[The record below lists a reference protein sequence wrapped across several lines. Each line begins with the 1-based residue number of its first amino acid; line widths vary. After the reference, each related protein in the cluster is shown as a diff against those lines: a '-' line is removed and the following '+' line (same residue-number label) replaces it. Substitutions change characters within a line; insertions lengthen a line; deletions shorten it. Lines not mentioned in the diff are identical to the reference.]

1 MKSKSKIIM
10 KKILFLIL
18 TCAAV
23 SGCGSNKAN
32 HDLPNWVFN
41 PYIKNGV
48 AASGLAYPN
57 VSDQKLVAENDARA
71 EISKIIHAKFSR
83 VTSDILGQ
91 IDFKNSSQV
100 KKIFDQATNEVIK
113 NLPLSKASVVST
125 YQDRERTLYVRLFLK
140 NEDYQKSPKAV
151 QEIYQKHVDKSYL
164 KNGDREKANEAIK
177 ALFGH
182 SKNHYWIHRADL
194 Y

>member
-1 MKSKSKIIM
+1 M

-18 TCAAV
+18 TCAVV

-57 VSDQKLVAENDARA
+57 VSDQKLVAENDARI
-71 EISKIIHAKFSR
+71 EISKVIHAKFSR

-91 IDFKNSSQV
+91 INFKNPSQV
-100 KKIFDQATNEVIK
+100 KKIFDQATKEVIG
-113 NLPLSKASVVST
+113 NIPTSKASEINT
-125 YQDRERTLYVRLFLK
+125 YKDNDGVLYVRLFLK
-140 NEDYQKSPKAV
+140 NEDYQKSAKAT
-151 QEIYQKHVDKSYL
+151 QEIYQRHVDKSHL
-164 KNGDREKANEAIK
+164 KEGDREKANEAVK
-177 ALFGH
+177 ALFGY